1 MSKYVDTPSIIQV
14 IGGIYTN
21 PSLLDMEDK
30 YTFYEED
37 FPEEFHKILFGSI
50 FNLHQLGA
58 KDITPAVIEDYLEQ
72 RPKKYAV
79 YKINKGSEYLQ
90 NLVDSVQ
97 ITAFDYYYQKMK
109 KMTLLRMY
117 QSIGMDLKWLYDIDN
132 ILDLKK
138 KQKQEEWLD
147 NTPID
152 EIADLIDKKITDIRL
167 KYVDNSD
174 DDFCQ
179 AGEGIKDLIQ
189 RLKDTPEIGYPLYGS
204 LVNTIHRGARLKKF
218 YLRSAATGVGKTR
231 AMIADVCNIACDEI
245 YDINKRDWILNGTKE
260 PALFIGTEQDEEEIQ
275 TMMLAFLSAVNE
287 EHILTGE
294 YGEGEEERVLKAADL
309 IEKSPLYIKK
319 LPDFSLQDIEN
330 CIKYAIR
337 EWGVRYIFFDYI
349 HSSLKILSEISSKA
363 GVKNLREDNILFMIS
378 VRLKDLCNEYGVF
391 IMTATQL
398 NSDYQTSSTPDQN
411 LLRGAKS
418 IADKIDVGMIML
430 QTTPDDEKALETVL
444 GSDIP
449 MPEIKIS
456 VYKNRRGRWKNVLL
470 WCRADRGT
478 CRIEPIFMTDFQYK
492 LIEIEDLKIN
502 VNPKIQASAF

>member
-1 MSKYVDTPSIIQV
+1 MTKYVDVPSIVQV
-14 IGGIYTN
+14 IGGIYTK

-50 FNLHQLGA
+50 YNLHQLGA
-58 KDITPAVIEDYLEQ
+58 KNITPEVIEDYLEQ
-72 RPKKYAV
+72 RPKKYAI
-79 YKINKGSEYLQ
+79 YKTNKGSEYLQ
-90 NLVDSVQ
+90 NLLETTQ

-117 QSIGMDLKWLYDIDN
+117 QAAGMDLKWLYDIDN

-152 EIADLIDKKITDIRL
+152 EIADTIDKRISNIRM
-167 KYVDNSD
+167 KYVDNND

-179 AGEGIKDLIQ
+179 AGEGIKDLIE
-189 RLKDTPEIGYPLYGS
+189 RLKTTPEIGYPLYGP
-204 LVNTIHRGARLKKF
+204 LVNAIHRGARLRKF

-245 YDINKRDWILNGTKE
+245 YDVNARDWVQNGTKE

-287 EHILTGE
+287 DHILTGQ
-294 YGEGEEERVLKAADL
+294 YGEGEEERVLKAATL

-337 EWGVRYIFFDYI
+337 EWGVRY
-349 HSSLKILSEISSKA
+349 
-363 GVKNLREDNILFMIS
+363 
-378 VRLKDLCNEYGVF
+378 VF
-391 IMTATQL
+391 
-398 NSDYQTSSTPDQN
+398 
-411 LLRGAKS
+411 
-418 IADKIDVGMIML
+418 
-430 QTTPDDEKALETVL
+430 
-444 GSDIP
+444 
-449 MPEIKIS
+449 
-456 VYKNRRGRWKNVLL
+456 
-470 WCRADRGT
+470 
-478 CRIEPIFMTDFQYK
+478 
-492 LIEIEDLKIN
+492 
-502 VNPKIQASAF
+502 NP